1 VDAPK
6 DTHMTYEHA
15 QYVLHI
21 NFIIDIYYTI
31 TNMSYQF
38 NLDTQYEYEDWVAD
52 QCGHEKIEGWRKE
65 MFIAALKNLARRPE
79 SYQEEWDDDLLL
91 PQAHRDFAK
100 YSD

>member
-1 VDAPK
+1 LGK
-6 DTHMTYEHA
+6 K
-15 QYVLHI
+15 
-21 NFIIDIYYTI
+21 
-31 TNMSYQF
+31 
-38 NLDTQYEYEDWVAD
+38 YEYEDWVAD

-65 MFIAALKNLARRPE
+65 MFIAALKNLAHRPE